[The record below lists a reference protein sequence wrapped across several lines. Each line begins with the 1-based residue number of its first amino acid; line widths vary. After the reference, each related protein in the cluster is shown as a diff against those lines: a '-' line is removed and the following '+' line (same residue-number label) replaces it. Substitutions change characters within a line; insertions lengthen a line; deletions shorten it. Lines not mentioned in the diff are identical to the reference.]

1 MLLRFWWDC
10 TLEIKRVAAVKLKYV
25 TSTRKDFVM
34 QKGSTIT
41 LQEVTKDNLD
51 AILNLRVTKEQENFI
66 ASNAISIA
74 QAHFYPEVAWFRAI
88 YADETPIGFVLLADD
103 PVNSCYSLW
112 RLMIDARFQRFGF
125 GKRALEL
132 VIEYVKTRP
141 GAKVFSTS
149 CVLSKGS
156 PEEFYKKMGFTSTGE
171 MDEDGELIMQFE
183 L

>member
-1 MLLRFWWDC
+1 
-10 TLEIKRVAAVKLKYV
+10 VAAVKLKYAA
-25 TSTRKDFVM
+25 STRKDFVM

-51 AILNLRVTKEQENFI
+51 DILDLKVTSKQENFI
-66 ASNAISIA
+66 APNAVLIA
-74 QAHFYPEVAWFRAI
+74 QAHFCPEVTWFRAI
-88 YADETPIGFVLLADD
+88 YADQTPVGFVLLDDD
-103 PVNSCYSLW
+103 PVNSYYALW
-112 RLMIDARFQRFGF
+112 RFMIDARFQRFGF

-141 GAKVFSTS
+141 GAKVLSTS
-149 CVLSKGS
+149 CVPGKGS

-171 MDEDGELIMQFE
+171 MDEDGELIMQCE